1 MKLKLKSKQ
10 RNKLTK
16 ICAYLDISHHHCNLL
31 LLFSQLMV
39 KLDEY
44 KINELEKLIFKQMLC
59 KLKQWQ
65 IRLFVQLYT

>member
-1 MKLKLKSKQ
+1 ML
-10 RNKLTK
+10 
-16 ICAYLDISHHHCNLL
+16 IEIISHRHCNLL

-59 KLKQWQ
+59 KLKQW
-65 IRLFVQLYT
+65 